1 MTPGY
6 RFGKGLVRPLG
17 RSRKDYRTENT
28 TSEDA
33 PTIPALSIGD
43 RREILSVMFLC
54 VPPGRRKTHA
64 KESGTVALTSRACG
78 MYKDY
83 TLPAPPANCR
93 REIGSMPINIAR
105 MLTVERIIDVEG
117 IVKDEAVSRLVDLLA
132 ASPEI
137 TDAAELRAKIFERE
151 RTFSTG
157 LGAGMAIPH
166 VKLTSI
172 KDFTA
177 AIARS
182 RGGIPFDSIDGKPA
196 HIMVMI
202 GCNNSQSGEF
212 LKLLARLVTKLKE
225 QAIQERILSAPDAAE
240 VHRIFTGPGGIL
252 A

>member
-1 MTPGY
+1 M
-6 RFGKGLVRPLG
+6 
-17 RSRKDYRTENT
+17 
-28 TSEDA
+28 
-33 PTIPALSIGD
+33 
-43 RREILSVMFLC
+43 
-54 VPPGRRKTHA
+54 
-64 KESGTVALTSRACG
+64 TSRHLR
-78 MYKDY
+78 MYKDC
-83 TLPAPPANCR
+83 TVPAAAGEPTPR
-93 REIGSMPINIAR
+93 IGSMPINIPK

-117 IVKDEAVSRLVDLLA
+117 IPKDEVVSRLIDLLSA
-132 ASPEI
+132 CPHI
-137 TDAAELRAKIFERE
+137 TDREELRSKIFERE

-196 HIMVMI
+196 HIIVMI

-225 QAIQERILSAPDAAE
+225 QSVQERILSAADAQE
-240 VHRIFTGPGGIL
+240 VLTIFAGPGGIL
-252 A
+252 T